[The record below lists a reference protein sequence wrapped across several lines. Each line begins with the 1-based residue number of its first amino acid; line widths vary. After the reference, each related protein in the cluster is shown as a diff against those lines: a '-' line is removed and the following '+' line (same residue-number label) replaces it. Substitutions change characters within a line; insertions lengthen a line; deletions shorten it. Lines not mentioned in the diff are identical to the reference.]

1 MVFTGGI
8 SLVGL
13 SLGIPL
19 VPPLEYPN
27 PVVVMHGTLIGM
39 PLGMWFGSE
48 AVRYWCLRDL

>member
-27 PVVVMHGTLIGM
+27 PGVVMHGTLMGM
-39 PLGMWFGSE
+39 PLGMWFRSE
-48 AVRYWCLRDL
+48 AVRY